1 MSSFISKSRMQG
13 SPLRNDIYAKP
24 TFHVNT
30 LAKITVK
37 EIESKTHQ
45 QLLKTRKSNMSMTS
59 FVAKSL
65 TEVEQQRSITRVRL
79 HVV

>member
-1 MSSFISKSRMQG
+1 MQG